1 MSLMRGVEGAFSIV
15 RAAKNGF
22 LTVSDNRGRIV
33 GEVRSDFRCVCDLA
47 ARRAGGTRM
56 DLVSGNWFAWVAAG
70 LPVVVVVRAAS
81 LARFKPATP
90 EPDRAR

>member
-1 MSLMRGVEGAFSIV
+1 MPLMRGVEGAFSIV

-56 DLVSGNWFAWVAAG
+56 DLVSGLGQLVCLGGRRLAG
-70 LPVVVVVRAAS
+70 RRRGQGRIARAFQACD
-81 LARFKPATP
+81 A
-90 EPDRAR
+90 